1 MYSPMTNSTTSSNI
15 FCLLKALSAILFWV
29 VVWEIAALA
38 VGNDFLLPSVPATA
52 EELIL
57 LLRSPAS
64 YKVML
69 LTLLRVGL
77 GLILGIILGTL
88 LGVLCRKSSV
98 LESLVSPAVSVI
110 KSTPVA
116 SFIIFLWV
124 IMNGDLLSVFIA
136 FLMVLPIIYQN
147 VINAYSSID
156 KDLSEVCDVFK
167 FNRIKRFKL
176 LVFPTLTSFLVPAII
191 TSAGLAW
198 KAEIAA
204 EIIAYTKN
212 SIGQRIN
219 DAKYDMNT
227 PRVFAWTVIV
237 IVFSLIL
244 EKVTKMLLGRLK
256 YVNNH

>member
-1 MYSPMTNSTTSSNI
+1 M
-15 FCLLKALSAILFWV
+15 FWV
-29 VVWEIAALA
+29 AAWEIAALA
-38 VGNDFLLPSVPATA
+38 VGNNFLLPSVPATGK
-52 EELIL
+52 EL
-57 LLRSPAS
+57 LLLLKTPAS

-69 LTLLRVGL
+69 LTLLRVGV
-77 GLILGIILGTL
+77 GLILGIAIGIF
-88 LGVLCRKSSV
+88 LGVLCHRFSI
-98 LESLVSPAVSVI
+98 LECIVSPAVSVV

-116 SFIIFLWV
+116 SFIILLWI
-124 IMNGDLLSVFIA
+124 IMSGDTLSVFIA
-136 FLMVLPIIYQN
+136 ILMVLPIIYQN

-156 KDLSEVCDVFK
+156 RELSEVCDIFK
-167 FNRIKRFKL
+167 FNKIKRFKL
-176 LVFPTLTSFLVPAII
+176 LVFPALTSFLVPAVI

-219 DAKYDMNT
+219 DAKFEMNM

-244 EKVTKMLLGRLK
+244 EKITKSLLRRLK
-256 YVNNH
+256 NVHNH